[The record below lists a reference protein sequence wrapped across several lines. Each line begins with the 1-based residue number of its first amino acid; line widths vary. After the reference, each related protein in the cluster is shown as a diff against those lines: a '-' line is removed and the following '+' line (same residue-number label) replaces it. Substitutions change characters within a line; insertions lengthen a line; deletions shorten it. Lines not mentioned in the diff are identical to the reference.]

1 MEIVDT
7 GKRVRIYIGEKDK
20 AEGQHEPLWETILK
34 LLQHEGAA
42 GATLVRGLAG
52 FGTHQKLH
60 IARVA
65 DIVTDLPVV
74 IEWLDGPERIERL
87 LPQVCD
93 MVREGTTI
101 TLEDVQIVKCH
112 RSSTN
117 QAASLDP

>member
-52 FGTHQKLH
+52 VGTHQKLH

-93 MVREGTTI
+93 MVREGTI

-112 RSSTN
+112 RSSTH
-117 QAASLDP
+117 QAVSLDP

>member
-34 LLQHEGAA
+34 LLQREGAA

-93 MVREGTTI
+93 MVREGTI

-112 RSSTN
+112 RSSTY

>member
-1 MEIVDT
+1 MEIVGT

-20 AEGQHEPLWETILK
+20 AEGHHEPLWETILK
-34 LLQHEGAA
+34 LLQREGAA

-52 FGTHQKLH
+52 FGAHQKLH

-93 MVREGTTI
+93 MVREGTI
-101 TLEDVQIVKCH
+101 TLEDVQIVKRPH
-112 RSSTN
+112 M
-117 QAASLDP
+117 